1 MCVCVVDCFCGD
13 SGGFSCLSS
22 HAGDDALCR
31 VIEEFFL
38 ITEGFK
44 VENFLSK

>member
-1 MCVCVVDCFCGD
+1 MDGFGGDC
-13 SGGFSCLSS
+13 GGFACLSA

-31 VIEEFFL
+31 VVEEFFL
-38 ITEGFK
+38 IAEGFK